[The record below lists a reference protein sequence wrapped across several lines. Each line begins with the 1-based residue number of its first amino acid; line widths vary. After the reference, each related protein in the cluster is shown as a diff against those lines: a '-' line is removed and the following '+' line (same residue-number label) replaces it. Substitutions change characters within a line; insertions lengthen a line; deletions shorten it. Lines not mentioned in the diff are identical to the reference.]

1 MIGEALILGTSLLG
15 CVGCWTA
22 VARHRISAE
31 LQKHK
36 ITTDYESIKPVP
48 EPPRPEPTPAQ
59 QALTALLARRK
70 NLEDHVTSLRS
81 RVADNSHQSYKDYRA
96 DAIKVLEDAR
106 TEQQELVLEET
117 GLLEMMH
124 GVKDGKVDSASKS
137 IRVDTGGPV
146 AERVDDSGELHA
158 AELHDEETGRESTA

>member
-48 EPPRPEPTPAQ
+48 
-59 QALTALLARRK
+59 
-70 NLEDHVTSLRS
+70 
-81 RVADNSHQSYKDYRA
+81 
-96 DAIKVLEDAR
+96 AIR
-106 TEQQELVLEET
+106 C
-117 GLLEMMH
+117 
-124 GVKDGKVDSASKS
+124 SNWYASC
-137 IRVDTGGPV
+137 VP
-146 AERVDDSGELHA
+146 
-158 AELHDEETGRESTA
+158 